1 MLKFRLCFPPF
12 LVRAGSAS
20 CPFQR
25 FSRYLRMV
33 RSVSQGAVGSVVSSL
48 PSGRGH
54 QPLIFHH
61 SFIMAKGNMLLGFSR
76 GSVGDLTFYRRN
88 SQQVARARARV
99 VKNPKTLAQQMQ
111 RAIMRTSVEAYKVI
125 KEICDHSWEG
135 VAYGANSYAEFQKQ
149 NMAML
154 RRLAAAGGENTKSF
168 LPAGFNGLVA
178 MPWVLSKGS
187 IAWNGAQSISFSGD
201 LTFNLGELSASGIGG
216 ITYQQFANVLGARE
230 GDQITLIAFKKRSD
244 IDESS
249 CLEPLIS
256 RIILSPI
263 SDSGMNAL
271 MFNGDGTLD
280 GGVSNPLNEN
290 TDAFTFS
297 YQTGHLLCKIP
308 STQQAPFVA
317 VGAAIICSR
326 RAADGSWLRS
336 AATMV
341 VNTTEQQGGYTLRQ
355 ASMVTST
362 EIVTPSDWYLNNANE
377 VLE

>member
-1 MLKFRLCFPPF
+1 M
-12 LVRAGSAS
+12 
-20 CPFQR
+20 
-25 FSRYLRMV
+25 
-33 RSVSQGAVGSVVSSL
+33 
-48 PSGRGH
+48 
-54 QPLIFHH
+54 
-61 SFIMAKGNMLLGFSR
+61 LGFSR

-88 SQQVARARARV
+88 SQQVTRARARV

-125 KEICDHSWEG
+125 KEICDHSFEG
-135 VAYGANSYAEFQKQ
+135 VAYGANSYAEFQRQ

-154 RRLAAAGGENTKSF
+154 RRLAAAGGENAKSF

-187 IAWNGAQSISFSGD
+187 IAWNGVQSIGFSGE
-201 LTFNLGELSASGIGG
+201 LAFNFGELTASQVDDIS
-216 ITYQQFANVLGARE
+216 YEQFIDLVGARA
-230 GDQITLIAFKKRSD
+230 GDQITLVAFKKRSD

-249 CLEPLIS
+249 CLEPVIA
-256 RIILSPI
+256 RFILSPSSGDFETAI
-263 SDSGMNAL
+263 FDENGKINSD
-271 MFNGDGTLD
+271 
-280 GGVSNPLNEN
+280 NPLNEN

-308 STQQAPFVA
+308 STQQSPFVA

-336 AATMV
+336 SATMV
-341 VNTTEQQGGYTLRQ
+341 VNTTEQEGGYTLRQ
-355 ASMVTST
+355 ASMVAST

-377 VLE
+377 LAPEA

>member
-1 MLKFRLCFPPF
+1 
-12 LVRAGSAS
+12 
-20 CPFQR
+20 
-25 FSRYLRMV
+25 
-33 RSVSQGAVGSVVSSL
+33 
-48 PSGRGH
+48 
-54 QPLIFHH
+54 
-61 SFIMAKGNMLLGFSR
+61 MLLGFSR

-88 SQQVARARARV
+88 TQQITRARARV

-125 KEICDHSWEG
+125 KEICDHSYEG

-154 RRLAAAGGENTKSF
+154 RRLAAAGGEGTKSF

-187 IAWNGAQSISFSGD
+187 ISWNGAQSVSFSGD
-201 LTFNLGELSASGIGG
+201 LTFNLGELTADGIQS
-216 ITYQQFANVLGARE
+216 ITYEQFANVLGARE
-230 GDQITLIAFKKRSD
+230 GDQITLIAFKKRTD

-249 CLEPLIS
+249 CLEPVIA
-256 RIILSPI
+256 RIILSSSNGLF
-263 SDSGMNAL
+263 SDF
-271 MFNGDGTLD
+271 MFSQDGKIWLP
-280 GGVSNPLNEN
+280 NPLNEN
-290 TDAFTFS
+290 TDAFTFA

-326 RAADGSWLRS
+326 RAANGSWLRS

-341 VNTTEQQGGYTLRQ
+341 VNTTEQSGGYSLRQ
-355 ASMVTST
+355 ASLVVST
-362 EIVTPSDWYLNNANE
+362 DIPTPSDWYLNNANE
-377 VLE
+377 VAE